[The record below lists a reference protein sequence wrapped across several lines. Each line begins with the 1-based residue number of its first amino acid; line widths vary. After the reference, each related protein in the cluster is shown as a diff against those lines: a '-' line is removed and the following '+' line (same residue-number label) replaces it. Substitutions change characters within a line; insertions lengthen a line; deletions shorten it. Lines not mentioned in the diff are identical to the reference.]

1 MTDIQTPAGTCLKKL
16 EAGKQGNCVEN
27 KSYSVNDYL
36 LILSH
41 NMYILVSN
49 CPQQTLGSKINE
61 INKIVPLIAGEA
73 TPATCQAKFF

>member
-1 MTDIQTPAGTCLKKL
+1 MKCL
-16 EAGKQGNCVEN
+16 VP

-49 CPQQTLGSKINE
+49 CPQQTLGSKIDE
-61 INKIVPLIAGEA
+61 IDKTVPLIAGEA
-73 TPATCQAKFF
+73 TAATARPRF